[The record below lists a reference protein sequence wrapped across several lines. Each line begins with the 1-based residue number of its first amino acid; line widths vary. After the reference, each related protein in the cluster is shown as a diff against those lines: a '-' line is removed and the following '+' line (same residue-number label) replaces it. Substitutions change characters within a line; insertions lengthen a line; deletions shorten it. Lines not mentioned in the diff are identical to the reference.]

1 MDASHAAR
9 SSAAFHLFEDF
20 VRWQSTGV
28 ALPIVASA
36 RIPLDVLYDEAD
48 PED

>member
-1 MDASHAAR
+1 VPFPDKDQAKALGAH
-9 SSAAFHLFEDF
+9 
-20 VRWQSTGV
+20 WQSTGV

-36 RIPLDVLYDEAD
+36 RIPLYVLYDEAY